1 MSVKERMKM
10 FNKKS
15 AQPFKVE
22 TQASVRKASRGE
34 RRKGGAVGAPLA

>member
-22 TQASVRKASRGE
+22 TQASVRKASFSW
-34 RRKGGAVGAPLA
+34 